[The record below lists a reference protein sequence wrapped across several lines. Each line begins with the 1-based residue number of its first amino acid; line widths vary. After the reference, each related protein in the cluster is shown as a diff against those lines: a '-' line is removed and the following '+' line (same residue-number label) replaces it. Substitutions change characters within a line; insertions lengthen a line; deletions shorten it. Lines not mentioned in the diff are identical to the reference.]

1 MNKFT
6 KKWIELTEQP
16 LKVHQVVNDR
26 YVIEKLLGKGSYGF
40 TYLVKDENN
49 NDKVL
54 KQLRKY
60 KMLEKSGEESFK
72 HEVIILKA
80 LNDSSFP
87 AFYEEFIENQKHFIV
102 MEYKEGKTYEDLIFL
117 ENMTFSEEEA
127 LKELY
132 DVLVLVKLFHNIG
145 WVHRDLRIPN
155 ILKNGEEK
163 YIIDFGLARFIN
175 DNNSEQFD
183 SLEKKLFREVS
194 YKSDFYALGHFLLF
208 LLYSSFQPNTKVKRS
223 WEEELD
229 ITHNTK
235 RILRKMLQLDEPYLE
250 VNQIMKDIK
259 GV

>member
-16 LKVHQVVNDR
+16 LKAHQTVNEK
-26 YVIEKLLGKGSYGF
+26 YVIKKLLGKGSYGF
-40 TYLVKDENN
+40 TYLVKDEENQN
-49 NDKVL
+49 KVL

-72 HEVIILKA
+72 HEVTILRT
-80 LNDSSFP
+80 LNDSSIP
-87 AFYEEFIENQKHFIV
+87 AFYDEFIENEKHFIV
-102 MEYKEGKTYEDLIFL
+102 MEYKKGKTYEDLIFI

-132 DVLVLVKLFHNIG
+132 DVLVLVKLFHDIG

-155 ILKNGEEK
+155 ILKNEEEK
-163 YIIDFGLARFIN
+163 YIIDFGLARFIK
-175 DNNSEQFD
+175 DDTSEQFD

-194 YKSDFYALGHFLLF
+194 FKSDFYALGHFLLF
-208 LLYSSFQPNTKVKRS
+208 LLYSSFQPKTREKRS

-229 ITHNTK
+229 ITDHSK
-235 RILRKMLQLDEPYLE
+235 RILRKMLQLDEPYAE

-259 GV
+259 GL

>member
-16 LKVHQVVNDR
+16 LKAHQTVNEK
-26 YVIEKLLGKGSYGF
+26 YVIKKLLGKGSYGF
-40 TYLVKDENN
+40 TYLVKDEENQH
-49 NDKVL
+49 KVL

-72 HEVIILKA
+72 HEVTILRT
-80 LNDSSFP
+80 LNDSSIP
-87 AFYEEFIENQKHFIV
+87 AFYDEFIENQKHFIV
-102 MEYKEGKTYEDLIFL
+102 MEYKQGKTYEELIFL

-132 DVLVLVKLFHNIG
+132 DVLELVKLFHDIG

-155 ILKNGEEK
+155 ILKNGAEK
-163 YIIDFGLARFIN
+163 YIIDFGLARFIK
-175 DNNSEQFD
+175 DDTSEQFD

-194 YKSDFYALGHFLLF
+194 FKSDFYALGHFLLF
-208 LLYSSFQPNTKVKRS
+208 LLYSSFQPKTREKRS

-229 ITHNTK
+229 ITDHSK
-235 RILRKMLQLDEPYLE
+235 RILRKMLQLDEPYAE

-259 GV
+259 GL